1 MKQYISI
8 IISAMLT
15 NNFVLSKFLGL
26 CPLFG
31 VSKQLASAKNMAYA
45 TLLILTITSFICYV
59 INYYILLNLDLIF
72 LQTIVFITVIAG
84 SVQLLELL
92 IKSLSPILYQVLGI
106 YLPLITTN
114 CAVLGLALII
124 SRDTQYN
131 LLEVLL
137 YGISTGIGFGLVL
150 ILFAGI
156 REKLEHNDIPEAFKG
171 TSISMITAGIMAVGF
186 MGFTGIN
193 F

>member
-8 IISAMLT
+8 IISTMLT

-137 YGISTGIGFGLVL
+137 YGLSTGIGFGLVL
-150 ILFAGI
+150 VLFAGI
-156 REKLEHNDIPEAFKG
+156 REKLEHNDIPLAFKG
-171 TSISMITAGIMAVGF
+171 TSISMITAGIMALGF

-193 F
+193 L

>member
-1 MKQYISI
+1 
-8 IISAMLT
+8 MLT

-137 YGISTGIGFGLVL
+137 YGLSTGIGFGLVL
-150 ILFAGI
+150 VLFAGI
-156 REKLEHNDIPEAFKG
+156 REKLEHNDIPLAFKG
-171 TSISMITAGIMAVGF
+171 TSISMITAGIMALGF

-193 F
+193 L

>member
-1 MKQYISI
+1 MKSYISI

-31 VSKQLASAKNMAYA
+31 VSKQLSSAKNMALA
-45 TLLILTITSFICYV
+45 TILILTVTSFICYA

-92 IKSLSPILYQVLGI
+92 IKALSPILYQVLGI

-114 CAVLGLALII
+114 CAVLGLALIL
-124 SRDTQYN
+124 SRDTNYN
-131 LLEVLL
+131 LFEVII
-137 YGISTGIGFGLVL
+137 YGISTGLGFGLVL

-156 REKLEHNDIPEAFKG
+156 REKLENNNIPENFKG
-171 TSISMITAGIMAVGF
+171 TSIAMITAGIMALGF
-186 MGFTGIN
+186 MGFAGIN
-193 F
+193 

>member
-1 MKQYISI
+1 
-8 IISAMLT
+8 MLT

-31 VSKQLASAKNMAYA
+31 VSKQLSSAKNMAYA
-45 TLLILTITSFICYV
+45 TILILTITSFLCYI
-59 INYYILLNLDLIF
+59 INYYILLNLNLIF

-92 IKSLSPILYQVLGI
+92 IKAISPILYQVLGI

-114 CAVLGLALII
+114 CAVLGLALIL
-124 SRDTQYN
+124 SRDTNYS
-131 LLEVLL
+131 LIEVLI
-137 YGISTGIGFGLVL
+137 YGFATGIGFGIVL

-171 TSISMITAGIMAVGF
+171 TSIAMITAGIMALAF

-193 F
+193 L

>member
-31 VSKQLASAKNMAYA
+31 VSKQLHSAKNMAYA

-59 INYYILLNLDLIF
+59 INYYLLLNFDLIF

-92 IKSLSPILYQVLGI
+92 IKSISPILYQVLGI

-124 SRDTQYN
+124 SRDTQFN

-137 YGISTGIGFGLVL
+137 YGISTGLGFGLVL
-150 ILFAGI
+150 MLFAGI
-156 REKLEHNDIPEAFKG
+156 REKLEQNDIPLAFKG
-171 TSISMITAGIMAVGF
+171 TSIAMITAGIMALGF
-186 MGFTGIN
+186 MGFVGIN